1 MFWGP
6 VPQVEVL
13 KVGMLDVEFK
23 CFTLQ
28 VEAGS
33 FDFLPEFM
41 IAGVGAMARFCLSL
55 SYPLHYV
62 CLFVC
67 FICLMYR
74 SHLIFFELLSEG
86 IILYIVVD
94 LVYRWEEV
102 ILGASYITIL
112 EQNYPSFSY
121 IVY

>member
-1 MFWGP
+1 M
-6 VPQVEVL
+6 EVL
-13 KVGMLDVEFK
+13 KVGMLDIGFK

-33 FDFLPEFM
+33 FDFLPDFM

-67 FICLMYR
+67 FICPMCR
-74 SHLIFFELLSEG
+74 SHLIFFGFLSEG
-86 IILYIVVD
+86 IVLCIVVD
-94 LVYRWEEV
+94 LVYPWEEV
-102 ILGASYITIL
+102 ILGASYVTIL
-112 EQNYPSFSY
+112 EQNSPSFPL